1 MVVLQLALALALLAG
16 SELIV
21 RGFLRVR
28 AVSPGFDADG
38 VLVATVALSWDRVA
52 ELERR
57 TAFTAGVLER
67 LRAIPGVESAA
78 MINSLPFSG
87 SNQQQTFE
95 IAGKPLDERSP
106 PFASLRGVSPQY
118 VRTMRIPLLRGREF
132 IESDLAGPMRVVLI
146 NEALAGSYLAGGDA
160 VGQRLVLFGGDVN
173 AEIVGVVD
181 NVRHFGLDQDVM
193 PEIYFPYTADFL
205 TSKSY
210 VVRTSGDPHAL
221 AAAVRAAIHEV
232 DPAQPLRAAG
242 PDHAE
247 TMTLASMI
255 DESLAGPRFYTLV
268 LVLLSSVALVLAAV
282 GLFGVVAI
290 SVTERQREIGLR
302 MALGAERM
310 SVLMW
315 ILGRIGRVAALAMAC
330 GLLIIF
336 ATGSTIEAFLHG
348 VSARDPVAL
357 TLAITTF
364 CAITIVAVVLPASRV
379 LQLDAARVLR
389 QE

>member
-1 MVVLQLALALALLAG
+1 
-16 SELIV
+16 
-21 RGFLRVR
+21 
-28 AVSPGFDADG
+28 
-38 VLVATVALSWDRVA
+38 
-52 ELERR
+52 
-57 TAFTAGVLER
+57 
-67 LRAIPGVESAA
+67 
-78 MINSLPFSG
+78 
-87 SNQQQTFE
+87 
-95 IAGKPLDERSP
+95 
-106 PFASLRGVSPQY
+106 
-118 VRTMRIPLLRGREF
+118 MRIPLLRGREF

-310 SVLMW
+310 SVMMW
-315 ILGRIGRVAALAMAC
+315 ILARIGRVAALAMAC
-330 GLLIIF
+330 GLLIII

-364 CAITIVAVVLPASRV
+364 CAITIVAVMVPASRV